1 MVESTSG
8 IELSKLASAELSEC
22 LTEVSVV
29 CSNSQNAVNMAKNLL
44 KDDLFSCDS
53 FSADESDDCIM
64 EDILRSIIN
73 SQNMQ
78 IGTMIAWLED
88 NGYPLTEECVV
99 EIESKVVNDGGD
111 DNSSAEVDDEGVT
124 VDMEEDPEASQVQ
137 QAQSLAYIR
146 ALSPVLLAGAALVCI
161 ILV

>member
-1 MVESTSG
+1 
-8 IELSKLASAELSEC
+8 
-22 LTEVSVV
+22 
-29 CSNSQNAVNMAKNLL
+29 MAKNLL

-88 NGYPLTEECVV
+88 NSYPLTEECVV
-99 EIESKVVNDGGD
+99 EIESKVVDEGGD
-111 DNSSAEVDDEGVT
+111 DAPAEGDDEGVT
-124 VDMEEDPEASQVQ
+124 VDMEEDQDQEVSQVQ
-137 QAQSLAYIR
+137 LAQSVAYAS
-146 ALSPVLLAGAALVCI
+146 ALSPVLLVGAALACVI
-161 ILV
+161 IV